1 MPSPRVSVKCYLW
14 FTVSFCLNTYHGGR
28 FEIIYFTG
36 MCITDARAHICSRLQ
51 PPSRRVSISF
61 ICPHADQI
69 DIYCPKYFIER
80 LHWSYFSALLCIYV
94 YPLHFSG
101 NICVQPALSAHFLH
115 VYLKLWGRGEHFGAA
130 GQPRGFTFA
139 NLDILSSCK
148 LHLFLLSARIGV
160 HAAGRCFL
168 RLPAHSL
175 IKGGWRVV

>member
-1 MPSPRVSVKCYLW
+1 MAGSPVQEGFLRTGCSTGFPRAGSPAKPQLST
-14 FTVSFCLNTYHGGR
+14 FFCLLLAAFKAAQGKGY
-28 FEIIYFTG
+28 IIYKRSG
-36 MCITDARAHICSRLQ
+36 CLWS
-51 PPSRRVSISF
+51 PVV
-61 ICPHADQI
+61 
-69 DIYCPKYFIER
+69 KYVP
-80 LHWSYFSALLCIYV
+80 YIYV

>member
-1 MPSPRVSVKCYLW
+1 MSRGEVVGPRGGRITMPSPRVSVKCYLW

-51 PPSRRVSISF
+51 PPSRRVNISF

-94 YPLHFSG
+94 YPCTSLEIYVCNLHCPHIF
-101 NICVQPALSAHFLH
+101 CV
-115 VYLKLWGRGEHFGAA
+115 Y
-130 GQPRGFTFA
+130 
-139 NLDILSSCK
+139 I
-148 LHLFLLSARIGV
+148 
-160 HAAGRCFL
+160 
-168 RLPAHSL
+168 
-175 IKGGWRVV
+175 